1 VRVLVVGGTGFLGYH
16 AVLELRRRGHD
27 VRVMALP
34 PLPVGLL
41 PPEVEVTLADLTRL
55 DDTTVAEML
64 AGVDALVYAA
74 GVDERTVAPE
84 PARDFFVRGNV
95 VPTERLV
102 RLAREAGVKHGVV
115 LGSYFAYFDRIWPE
129 RKLSEKH
136 PYIYSRQEQARRAIE
151 AAGKKLKLCVLELPY
166 IFGSM
171 PGKVPL
177 WEPLVAYVR
186 SSVPL
191 VCTRGGTNMVSVK
204 QVAEAIAGALERGK
218 GGWCYQIGD
227 ENHTWVE
234 ILQMLGAIVGR
245 ENNDVTV
252 LPDYVFREA
261 SRIDAFYLAMLGKEP
276 GMDAVQLVEL
286 MTAETYFDSGPSR
299 RQLGYGRGG
308 LNEALKETVAAC
320 PNHPTLWFLK
330 QYWKQFYES
339 LKIGGAGS

>member
-1 VRVLVVGGTGFLGYH
+1 LVVGGTGFLGYH
-16 AVLELRRRGHD
+16 AVLELRRRGHE
-27 VRVMALP
+27 VGVLALP
-34 PLPVGLL
+34 PLPAGLL
-41 PPEVEVTLADLTRL
+41 PPKVKVTLADLNEL
-55 DDTTVAEML
+55 DDAAVSEML
-64 AGVDALVYAA
+64 SGFDGVVYAA
-74 GVDERTVAPE
+74 GVDERTVPPE
-84 PARDFFVRGNV
+84 PAREFFLRGNV
-95 VPTERLV
+95 VPTERFI
-102 RLAREAGVKHGVV
+102 RLARKAGVERGVV

-129 RKLSEKH
+129 RRLSEKH
-136 PYIYSRQEQARRAIE
+136 PYIYSRQEQARRAFK
-151 AAGKKLKLCVLELPY
+151 AAGRKLKLCVLELPY
-166 IFGSM
+166 IFGAM
-171 PGKVPL
+171 PGRIPL
-177 WEPLVAYVR
+177 WEPLVAYVQ
-186 SSVPL
+186 SPVPL

-204 QVAEAIAGALERGK
+204 HIAEAIAGALEKGK
-218 GGWCYQIGD
+218 GGHCYQIGD

-276 GMDAVQLVEL
+276 GMDAVELVEL
-286 MTAETYFDSGPSR
+286 MTAETYFDPEPSR

-339 LKIGGAGS
+339 LKIGGAES